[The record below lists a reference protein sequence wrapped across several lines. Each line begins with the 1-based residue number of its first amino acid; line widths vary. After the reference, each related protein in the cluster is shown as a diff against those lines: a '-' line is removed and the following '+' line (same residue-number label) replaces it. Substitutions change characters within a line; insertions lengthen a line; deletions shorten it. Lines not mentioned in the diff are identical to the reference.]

1 MSTVED
7 ISGPDMQCYY
17 DPFGSPCATALL
29 DAPVPDFYCL
39 PQPSH
44 HHLNPFPSGHMHE
57 TILSPEQGFTDSLLT
72 SFTTTTNPSQSSI
85 ANYNPGIY
93 VQDCSNQNMSSYPIA
108 QSFSYEEGDEGTSTN
123 YARGLTKHHTLLQE
137 PFQSIPYSIFSE
149 FDQASYANDNGNF
162 ALNEAAFAK
171 KYNKNNDEEDTEVDQ
186 STDLQNRDVSRKRPR
201 HGSLN
206 QGMGFPT
213 SHRHD
218 FTVPEINNHNHP
230 PTPQLSG
237 STNRQFIQTGKSCHK
252 TDLPYQCLKCIDT
265 ASCKEPIEPPALFV
279 DASLTDWTG
288 LLRKYDLTEET
299 LVQLQLFSS
308 TSTYVWARES
318 LSLALILQKEHSAMF
333 GDVLDNL
340 FASICPAVPEERWE
354 LHFYKF
360 RACITV
366 LYRLQVPKSDLKVES
381 DAAAFVTHAIT
392 THLIQMARDHWCSA
406 FDGIL
411 EIHNARKVTARQKR
425 LDLYDRVARHLGLT
439 ISLLDP
445 LFEGSFHHL
454 HGWIRM
460 KELPRLVLKLRQI
473 GHRFGQDRF
482 EDGRYTKPAI
492 ANDHIVSI
500 TVELCQTNLGDTLR
514 RRSLETDSLPCESNS
529 VVAES
534 KESRQER
541 QLNEQISALHL
552 KVEQLQLENQ
562 QLRARIQG
570 YKLRA
575 RGGNALDFVVASRSQ
590 TEETA
595 APKTEPKSY
604 WAAFLRR
611 DMSATFGSKQDK
623 SYVNQWIHPSLRNFP
638 FPTSSDSTQKKPLEQ
653 RRAAGT
659 RAMKYPQR
667 RRDSLFAF
675 FGHRRRPSDST
686 TEPCLSRAP
695 PRASGNGG
703 GMESSD
709 DEEGAM
715 QEVEKEEDDDE
726 DEFWDREQEQPAA
739 SSVLG
744 TF

>member
-1 MSTVED
+1 
-7 ISGPDMQCYY
+7 
-17 DPFGSPCATALL
+17 
-29 DAPVPDFYCL
+29 
-39 PQPSH
+39 
-44 HHLNPFPSGHMHE
+44 
-57 TILSPEQGFTDSLLT
+57 
-72 SFTTTTNPSQSSI
+72 
-85 ANYNPGIY
+85 
-93 VQDCSNQNMSSYPIA
+93 
-108 QSFSYEEGDEGTSTN
+108 
-123 YARGLTKHHTLLQE
+123 
-137 PFQSIPYSIFSE
+137 
-149 FDQASYANDNGNF
+149 
-162 ALNEAAFAK
+162 
-171 KYNKNNDEEDTEVDQ
+171 
-186 STDLQNRDVSRKRPR
+186 
-201 HGSLN
+201 
-206 QGMGFPT
+206 
-213 SHRHD
+213 
-218 FTVPEINNHNHP
+218 
-230 PTPQLSG
+230 
-237 STNRQFIQTGKSCHK
+237 
-252 TDLPYQCLKCIDT
+252 
-265 ASCKEPIEPPALFV
+265 
-279 DASLTDWTG
+279 
-288 LLRKYDLTEET
+288 
-299 LVQLQLFSS
+299 
-308 TSTYVWARES
+308 
-318 LSLALILQKEHSAMF
+318 
-333 GDVLDNL
+333 
-340 FASICPAVPEERWE
+340 
-354 LHFYKF
+354 
-360 RACITV
+360 
-366 LYRLQVPKSDLKVES
+366 
-381 DAAAFVTHAIT
+381 
-392 THLIQMARDHWCSA
+392 
-406 FDGIL
+406 
-411 EIHNARKVTARQKR
+411 
-425 LDLYDRVARHLGLT
+425 
-439 ISLLDP
+439 
-445 LFEGSFHHL
+445 
-454 HGWIRM
+454 M

-709 DEEGAM
+709 A
-715 QEVEKEEDDDE
+715 
-726 DEFWDREQEQPAA
+726 
-739 SSVLG
+739 SVLG